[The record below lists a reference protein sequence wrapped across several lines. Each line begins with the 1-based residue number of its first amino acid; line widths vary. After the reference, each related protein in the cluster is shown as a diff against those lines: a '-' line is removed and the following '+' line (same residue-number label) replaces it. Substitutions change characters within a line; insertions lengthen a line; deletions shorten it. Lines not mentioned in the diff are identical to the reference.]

1 MFNQLTTEQS
11 THRATYF
18 LSWVLLVSWRKK
30 IKTHA
35 LNEHILIWTEWDEK
49 KTNWALKA
57 LKFNIGNTTIEI
69 LDPLRLQTAIEI
81 REEEKTHT
89 EKKQVTQ

>member
-1 MFNQLTTEQS
+1 M
-11 THRATYF
+11 R
-18 LSWVLLVSWRKK
+18 R
-30 IKTHA
+30 
-35 LNEHILIWTEWDEK
+35 K